1 MESSARKRSGPNYT
15 IATLEELHRLIQK
28 KKYQM
33 VLSQNEQSQS
43 DQDRASQSVY
53 LVPHK
58 FPFIFTVSS
67 QDLGSEYRYARLTDI
82 FRKINTFR
90 RVQLVRSSIPRKI
103 IFTNLANHN
112 GESMGLGKLKIA
124 LHNPLSDRLVWSS
137 RNFDFEFL
145 HNRKLQCAIIDLE
158 ERSRGADDR
167 RITLG
172 TNCTVLELS
181 IAFAQY
187 SKTQRFVLF
196 FKPFNT
202 IKAGDLFYCL
212 VKLNSTLTL
221 KLYFLPEGPPASSE
235 SYQLIPHKVLFTLSK
250 IQIETG
256 NPQKEESLVSKG
268 SFISAVRRAQQ
279 QASSSNYRINVV
291 RPDPYKR
298 YIPYDSFSA
307 RILGKQEDAKSQAH
321 KQEPPIQPPLS
332 IERNPDIKE
341 DSEALNSIQFFSNK
355 KEPRRVFNIISESI
369 QAEKVSNANS
379 TFSQPL
385 DSKDSHRTGFALK
398 SDWLISSQQNKQTC
412 KETVPSPRKGA
423 ESLPPVQITSDSNVN
438 PGGFLSEEPSYF
450 GAQPAERVASES
462 KRYNVQGLE
471 HDPALQPGHG
481 FVRYDYQTEAVYSRG
496 DPLRSPRK
504 YKKPSLYL
512 HAPEVHQ
519 QRTIDPRQSPIHPKR
534 DTAPI
539 DPQLRSDSQA
549 GADLASAGPVSTMLL
564 NQSRRA
570 GSK

>member
-15 IATLEELHRLIQK
+15 IATLEELNRLIQK

-33 VLSQNEQSQS
+33 VQNQNGQS
-43 DQDRASQSVY
+43 DQDHPSQSVY

-112 GESMGLGKLKIA
+112 GESMGLGKFKIA

-137 RNFDFEFL
+137 RIFDFEFL

-158 ERSRGADDR
+158 EQSLDGDDR

-187 SKTQRFVLF
+187 TKTQRFVLF

-202 IKAGDLFYCL
+202 IKAADLFYCL

-221 KLYFLPEGPPASSE
+221 KLYFLPEGPLASSE
-235 SYQLIPHKVLFTLSK
+235 SHQLIPHQVLFTLSK

-256 NPQKEESLVSKG
+256 NLHKEESLVSKG

-307 RILGKQEDAKSQAH
+307 RVLGKQEDAKSQVH
-321 KQEPPIQPPLS
+321 DQEPQIQHPLS
-332 IERNPDIKE
+332 IERNPAIKE
-341 DSEALNSIQFFSNK
+341 DSEARNSIQFFSNK
-355 KEPRRVFNIISESI
+355 KEPRTVFNIISEPI
-369 QAEKVSNANS
+369 QTERTNNANS
-379 TFSQPL
+379 NFSQMQN
-385 DSKDSHRTGFALK
+385 SKGSHRTGLAWK
-398 SDWLISSQQNKQTC
+398 SDWSLSSQKKKQIC
-412 KETVPSPRKGA
+412 QETAPSPRKGA
-423 ESLPPVQITSDSNVN
+423 ESLLPVQITSDSSAN
-438 PGGFLSEEPSYF
+438 PGGFLSEESSHF

-462 KRYNVQGLE
+462 KRKDDQGLE
-471 HDPALQPGHG
+471 HDPALKLGHG
-481 FVRYDYQTEAVYSRG
+481 FVRYQYQTEAVFSRG
-496 DPLRSPRK
+496 DPFGSPMK
-504 YKKPSLYL
+504 LKKPSPNL
-512 HAPEVHQ
+512 HAPEVRPKRAANPRLSPIYPERGHEA
-519 QRTIDPRQSPIHPKR
+519 IDPRLK
-534 DTAPI
+534 
-539 DPQLRSDSQA
+539 SDSQA
-549 GADLASAGPVSTMLL
+549 EAELATPGPVSAILL
-564 NQSRRA
+564 DQSRRT
-570 GSK
+570 GNK